1 MPLGVTNY
9 ELWIMNMTN
18 FVKDLILLNMVE
30 GIGSIRLKA
39 LLDEFKEPGRILKAS
54 VEKLRSVKGIRA
66 SIANAIKDIDS
77 HHDVEKEIA
86 LAAKE
91 GVGILTI
98 FDEDYPENLKNI
110 YDPPVVLYCKGCI
123 KKEDSL
129 AVSIVGSRKC
139 TYYGMNMADNIAE
152 RLAFS
157 GVTVV
162 SGLARGIDTAAHKG
176 ALKTGRTIA
185 VLGSGLGNIYPA
197 ENKPLSEK
205 IARNGA
211 VVSEFPMQMPPNKN
225 NFPQRNRIIS
235 GLSAAVLVVEA
246 ANKSGA
252 LITADFALEQGRD
265 VFALPGMAGRLS
277 SAGTNSLIK
286 QGAKL
291 VDSAEDILE
300 ELKTGRCV

>member
-1 MPLGVTNY
+1 MD
-9 ELWIMNMTN
+9 N
-18 FVKDLILLNMVE
+18 FKKGLILLNMVQD
-30 GIGSIRLKA
+30 IGYIRLKG
-39 LLDEFKEPGRILKAS
+39 LLDEFKSPENILRAP
-54 VEKLRSVKGIRA
+54 VEGLRSVKGIGP
-66 SIANAIKDIDS
+66 SIAKAVKNAGSDY
-77 HHDVEKEIA
+77 DVEKEIA
-86 LAAKE
+86 LAEKS
-91 GVGILTI
+91 GVVILTV
-98 FDEDYPENLKNI
+98 FDEDYPERLKNI
-110 YDPPVVLYCKGCI
+110 YDPPVILYVKGSI

-152 RLAFS
+152 KLAFS

-176 ALKTGRTIA
+176 ALKSGRTIA

-205 IARNGA
+205 IAQNGA
-211 VVSEFPMQMPPNKN
+211 VVSEFPMHMPPNKN

-265 VFALPGMAGRLS
+265 VFAVPGAAGRLS

-291 VDSAEDILE
+291 IDSAEDILE
-300 ELKTGRCV
+300 ELKGV

>member
-1 MPLGVTNY
+1 MD
-9 ELWIMNMTN
+9 N
-18 FVKDLILLNMVE
+18 FKKGLILLNMVQD
-30 GIGSIRLKA
+30 IGYIRLKG
-39 LLDEFKEPGRILKAS
+39 LLDEFKSPENILRAP
-54 VEKLRSVKGIRA
+54 VEGLRSVKGIGP
-66 SIANAIKDIDS
+66 SIAKAVKNAGSDY
-77 HHDVEKEIA
+77 DVEKEIA
-86 LAAKE
+86 LAEKS
-91 GVGILTI
+91 GVVILTV
-98 FDEDYPENLKNI
+98 FDEDYPERLKNI
-110 YDPPVVLYCKGCI
+110 YDPPVILYVKGSI

-152 RLAFS
+152 KLAFS

-176 ALKTGRTIA
+176 ALKSGRTIA

-197 ENKPLSEK
+197 ENRPLSEK
-205 IARNGA
+205 IAQNGA
-211 VVSEFPMQMPPNKN
+211 VVSEFPMHMPPNKN

-265 VFALPGMAGRLS
+265 VFAVPGAAGRLS

-291 VDSAEDILE
+291 IDSAEDILE
-300 ELKTGRCV
+300 ELKGV

>member
-1 MPLGVTNY
+1 MD
-9 ELWIMNMTN
+9 N
-18 FVKDLILLNMVE
+18 FKKGLILLNMVQD
-30 GIGSIRLKA
+30 IGYIRLKG
-39 LLDEFKEPGRILKAS
+39 LLDEFKSPENILRAP
-54 VEKLRSVKGIRA
+54 VEGLRSVKGIGP
-66 SIANAIKDIDS
+66 SIAKAVKNAGSDY
-77 HHDVEKEIA
+77 DVEKEIA
-86 LAAKE
+86 LAEKS
-91 GVGILTI
+91 GVVILTV
-98 FDEDYPENLKNI
+98 FDEDYPERLKNI
-110 YDPPVVLYCKGCI
+110 YDPPVILYVKGSI

-152 RLAFS
+152 KLAFS

-176 ALKTGRTIA
+176 ALKSGRTIA

-205 IARNGA
+205 IAQNGA
-211 VVSEFPMQMPPNKN
+211 VVSEFPMHMPPNKN

-235 GLSAAVLVVEA
+235 GLSVAVLVVEA

-265 VFALPGMAGRLS
+265 VFAVPGAAGRLS

-291 VDSAEDILE
+291 IDSAEDILE
-300 ELKTGRCV
+300 ELKGV

>member
-1 MPLGVTNY
+1 MD
-9 ELWIMNMTN
+9 N
-18 FVKDLILLNMVE
+18 FKKGLILLNMVQD
-30 GIGSIRLKA
+30 IGYIRLKG
-39 LLDEFKEPGRILKAS
+39 LLDEFKSPENILRAPID
-54 VEKLRSVKGIRA
+54 KLRSVKGIGP
-66 SIANAIKDIDS
+66 SIAKAVKSAGSDY
-77 HHDVEKEIA
+77 DVEKEIA
-86 LAAKE
+86 LAEKS
-91 GVGILTI
+91 GVVILTV

-110 YDPPVVLYCKGCI
+110 YDPPVILYVKGTI

-152 RLAFS
+152 KLAFQ

-176 ALKTGRTIA
+176 ALKAGRTIA

-205 IARNGA
+205 IAQNGA
-211 VVSEFPMQMPPNKN
+211 VISEFPMLMPPNKT

-235 GLSAAVLVVEA
+235 GLSMAVLVVEA

-265 VFALPGMAGRLS
+265 VFAVPGAAGRLS

-291 VDSAEDILE
+291 IDSAEDILE
-300 ELKTGRCV
+300 ELKTGTHPVFNRTSTS

>member
-1 MPLGVTNY
+1 MD
-9 ELWIMNMTN
+9 N
-18 FVKDLILLNMVE
+18 FKKGLILLNMVQD
-30 GIGSIRLKA
+30 IGYIRLKG
-39 LLDEFKEPGRILKAS
+39 LLDEFKSPENILRAS
-54 VEKLRSVKGIRA
+54 VEGLRSVKGIGP
-66 SIANAIKDIDS
+66 SIAKAVKNVSSDY
-77 HHDVEKEIA
+77 DVEKEIA
-86 LAAKE
+86 LAEKS
-91 GVGILTI
+91 GVVILTV

-110 YDPPVVLYCKGCI
+110 YDPPVILYVKGSI

-152 RLAFS
+152 KLAFQ

-176 ALKTGRTIA
+176 ALKSGRTIA
-185 VLGSGLGNIYPA
+185 VLGSGLGNIYPV
-197 ENKPLSEK
+197 ENKPLSEN
-205 IARNGA
+205 IAKNGA
-211 VVSEFPMQMPPNKN
+211 VISEFPMQMPPNKN

-235 GLSAAVLVVEA
+235 GLSMAVLVVEA

-265 VFALPGMAGRLS
+265 VFAVPGAAGRLS

-291 VDSAEDILE
+291 IDSAEDILE
-300 ELKTGRCV
+300 ELKTGTHPVLE